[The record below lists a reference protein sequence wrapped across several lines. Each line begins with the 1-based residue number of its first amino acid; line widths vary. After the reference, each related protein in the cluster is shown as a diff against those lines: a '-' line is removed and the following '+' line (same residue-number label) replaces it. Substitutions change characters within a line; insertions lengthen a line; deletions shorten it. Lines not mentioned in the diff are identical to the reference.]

1 MKKNTK
7 IALGLAGAVAV
18 GYWIYSRKKA
28 GKSLNPFANSS
39 NYAGNDFFNADGTP
53 SYYHGKGK
61 NYRIVVPANVT
72 PAMLS
77 TFNNDLDAIWR
88 SSRNMLNDGYY
99 CNQYT
104 GNLPCFAKQQKRN
117 FKVGTPF
124 IGGDV
129 EVGTFY
135 NPSWNT
141 KLKMGVVKVLGRGQ
155 YYIPADW
162 IVEVK

>member
-1 MKKNTK
+1 MTKNTK
-7 IALGLAGAVAV
+7 IALGIAVAGAV
-18 GYWIYSRKKA
+18 GYWIYSRNKA
-28 GKSLNPFANSS
+28 KKSLNPFS
-39 NYAGNDFFNADGTP
+39 NFASADGTS

-88 SSRNMLNDGYY
+88 SSRYMLNDGYY
-99 CNQYT
+99 CNQYA
-104 GNLPCFAKQQKRN
+104 GSLPCNPKQPKRN

-124 IGGDV
+124 IGGDI